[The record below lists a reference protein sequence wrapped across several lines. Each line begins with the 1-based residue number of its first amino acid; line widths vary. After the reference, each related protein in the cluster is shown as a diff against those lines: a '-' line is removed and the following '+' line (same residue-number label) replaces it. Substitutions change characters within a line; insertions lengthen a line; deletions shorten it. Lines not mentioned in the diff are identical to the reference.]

1 MSVIK
6 RSRSII
12 EFINY
17 PMGKEKQALFKLPK
31 NSEYLGLYFD
41 KDGKIVEM
49 VVDYS
54 GKTGGIEMKTTHN
67 FEETL

>member
-1 MSVIK
+1 
-6 RSRSII
+6 
-12 EFINY
+12 
-17 PMGKEKQALFKLPK
+17 MGKEKQALFKLPK